1 MFYCCVCGVSCVAAV
16 LFWVC
21 MPIVGVL
28 CLLVFLLLVGLL
40 LDAGGFSCCFPFDT
54 VVFVVFVCMVVD
66 LVAIVSV

>member
-1 MFYCCVCGVSCVAAV
+1 
-16 LFWVC
+16 

-28 CLLVFLLLVGLL
+28 CLLVFWLLLVGLL